1 MYEGPTGERFTIY
14 SRRDQAPQTAL
25 RYRAAGPVGSVFW
38 VEDEAAFVVS
48 GPADRARLQKVA
60 EAVYEQVE
68 TRQQTSSML
77 RLLSDARGVRK

>member
-1 MYEGPTGERFTIY
+1 MRARPASASPSIAAAIR
-14 SRRDQAPQTAL
+14 QPQSAL

-38 VEDEAAFVVS
+38 VEDDVAFVVS

-68 TRQQTSSML
+68 NRQQTGVIP
-77 RLLSDARGVRK
+77 RVLSDARTGRK